1 MKEYVYLTMPDYSEW
16 RLQVSVILDNYIK
29 YLVEY
34 DDMSEEDAREI
45 ATQLFEGDSYEI
57 NDWLMNNMNWN
68 EFSDHLF
75 KVSDPK
81 QTNYENDWNCSN
93 VIVS

>member
-34 DDMSEEDAREI
+34 DDMSEEDARET
-45 ATQLFEGDSYEI
+45 ATQLFEDDSYEI
-57 NDWLMNNMNWN
+57 NDWLLNNMDWS
-68 EFSDHLF
+68 EFNQDLVQISE
-75 KVSDPK
+75 PK
-81 QTNYENDWNCSN
+81 KPNYENNWNCLD
-93 VIVS
+93 VIVT